1 MGGED
6 SIQYEEIECWCKEA
20 ILEGADFLFDDKL
33 FRFTLSKKAEEW
45 KGFSVES
52 LQSLLRNIHLVHV
65 KTSAP
70 RIKKNLPIYLK
81 AYRNGESITTISKK
95 ANFSPFLLSRYMVQE
110 MTILKSGKKE
120 LAKIMRDPLAEL
132 SSETILE
139 EFQEAEDTLL
149 GDKR

>member
-6 SIQYEEIECWCKEA
+6 SVQYEEIECWCKEA
-20 ILEGADFLFDDKL
+20 ILKGADFLFDDKL
-33 FRFTLSKKAEEW
+33 FRFTLSEKAEEW
-45 KGFSVES
+45 KGFSVEA

-70 RIKKNLPIYLK
+70 KVRKSLPTYLK
-81 AYRNGESITTISKK
+81 AYRNGESITSISRK
-95 ANFSPFLLSRYMVQE
+95 ANFSPFLMSRYMVQE
-110 MTILKSGKKE
+110 MTTLKSGKKE

-132 SSETILE
+132 SPETILE
-139 EFQEAEDTLL
+139 EFQDAEDTIL